1 MTEVLQSTTYERK
14 IHTGLPGRIP
24 QHIPYEQPKG
34 VQEEYAGSS
43 EYPMD
48 HGLLGDAMETESVL
62 SFNGGSYHDDRSV
75 ISDMNLNNHAGK
87 KSTGYNGKTLSK
99 TYGAYSTSNAFHGGT
114 HTIGSDKGHYCTTR
128 WVKGRRVPV
137 EFYMNRHNVGSLIRN
152 ALSGI
157 KETNLRM
164 GRIDE
169 DAFFKVKLANGEFG
183 QDCPGNL
190 FYNSPEEYERH
201 FYTTVSQSVKD
212 KWMARNLEYQRL
224 CDRQRHYDDTD
235 GEEVI
240 MIH

>member
-1 MTEVLQSTTYERK
+1 MTEVIQSTT
-14 IHTGLPGRIP
+14 
-24 QHIPYEQPKG
+24 
-34 VQEEYAGSS
+34 YAGSS
-43 EYPMD
+43 EYHMD
-48 HGLLGDAMETESVL
+48 NSLLGDAMETESMM

-75 ISDMNLNNHAGK
+75 ISDMNMNNNTYAGK
-87 KSTGYNGKTLSK
+87 KNTGYQRNALSK
-99 TYGAYSTSNAFHGGT
+99 TYGAYSSGNGFNGGT
-114 HTIGSDKGHYCTTR
+114 HPIGSDKGHYCTSR
-128 WVKGRRVPV
+128 LVKGRRVPV
-137 EFYMNRHNVGSLIRN
+137 EFYMSRHNVGSLIRN
-152 ALSGI
+152 AVSGI

-201 FYTTVSQSVKD
+201 FYTTVSQPIKD

-224 CDRQRHYDDTD
+224 CEKQYSRDDMD
-235 GEEVI
+235 GEDVI

>member
-1 MTEVLQSTTYERK
+1 MTEVFQSTT
-14 IHTGLPGRIP
+14 
-24 QHIPYEQPKG
+24 
-34 VQEEYAGSS
+34 YAGSS
-43 EYPMD
+43 EYPLD
-48 HGLLGDAMETESVL
+48 HGLLGDAMETESMM

-75 ISDMNLNNHAGK
+75 ISDMNMNNHSYARTERNG

-99 TYGAYSTSNAFHGGT
+99 TYGVYSTGNGFHGGT

-128 WVKGRRVPV
+128 FVKGRRVPV
-137 EFYMNRHNVGSLIRN
+137 EFYMSRHNVGSLIRN
-152 ALSGI
+152 AVSGI

-169 DAFFKVKLANGEFG
+169 DAFFKVKFANGEFG

-224 CDRQRHYDDTD
+224 CDKEYYHDDVASTD
-235 GEEVI
+235 VI